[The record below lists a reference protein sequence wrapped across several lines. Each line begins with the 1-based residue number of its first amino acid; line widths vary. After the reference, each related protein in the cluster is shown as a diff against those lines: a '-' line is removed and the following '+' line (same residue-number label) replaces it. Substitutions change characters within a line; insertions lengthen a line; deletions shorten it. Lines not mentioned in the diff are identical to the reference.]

1 MRALLREGVA
11 DMSERIILVID
22 GGVAS
27 AAALARTLARA
38 ASVELDERHS
48 AIDESGTSQPQHEG
62 RLDEAE
68 ALSRAAA
75 QFTEASP
82 QSKVEVV
89 ILRGAAVDRF
99 ARESEGTDVVVV
111 GSHSV
116 GALAGVFDATIPL
129 GLLPRSSCPVVIV
142 PTAWAPS
149 LGPVVGGVDE
159 PTWIA
164 AHEFAAREA
173 ERLDR
178 ELLLVRAW
186 ELPPMVTTE
195 LLGAGSVNDAI
206 RDADAELHD
215 PVPRSRGR
223 GREYGAGGDRHS
235 PPAHAVGMDT
245 RLGRSRPRDA
255 SALPGSYRAASRSR

>member
-27 AAALARTLARA
+27 AAALAWTLARA
-38 ASVELDERHS
+38 ASVELDVRLS

-89 ILRGAAVDRF
+89 MLRGAAVDRL

-129 GLLPRSSCPVVIV
+129 GLVPRSSCPVVIV

-149 LGPVVGGVDE
+149 VGPVVGGCRRAD
-159 PTWIA
+159 
-164 AHEFAAREA
+164 F
-173 ERLDR
+173 DR
-178 ELLLVRAW
+178 CPRVRR
-186 ELPPMVTTE
+186 PGS
-195 LLGAGSVNDAI
+195 GA
-206 RDADAELHD
+206 
-215 PVPRSRGR
+215 PRS
-223 GREYGAGGDRHS
+223 
-235 PPAHAVGMDT
+235 
-245 RLGRSRPRDA
+245 
-255 SALPGSYRAASRSR
+255 